1 MRSRGHDDFSVS
13 ERGMQLLEMVDG
25 QISALSGLLSS
36 RGEAALSLACPGR
49 EKLGDGTVA
58 ACALHTADSYDRI
71 AAFVNGGVLGGP
83 GSNYGADHVELQDL
97 LDQLS
102 VARGALSVLADLT
115 DEQIDRV
122 PPASGMKFCDGQ
134 RSLEQ
139 VVTSLLKHQSHS
151 LDALKAALS

>member
-1 MRSRGHDDFSVS
+1 
-13 ERGMQLLEMVDG
+13 
-25 QISALSGLLSS
+25 
-36 RGEAALSLACPGR
+36 
-49 EKLGDGTVA
+49 
-58 ACALHTADSYDRI
+58 
-71 AAFVNGGVLGGP
+71 LGGH

-115 DEQIDRV
+115 DEQLDTV
-122 PPASGMKFCDGQ
+122 PPAGGMKFCDGQ

-139 VVTSLLKHQSHS
+139 VVTSLLNHQSHS